1 MHTDVLCDILIIII
15 ANKIIVQ
22 YLPVNS
28 KGNQYKK
35 QAYRYITVFEGKL
48 FVTIVYSGHGITAG
62 NEDGILWMNI
72 IILIILLNIAKT
84 SHCIVS
90 V

>member
-15 ANKIIVQ
+15 VNKIIVQ

-35 QAYRYITVFEGKL
+35 EANQYITVFEDKL
-48 FVTIVYSGHGITAG
+48 FVVIIYSGHGITAG
-62 NEDGILWMNI
+62 NEGGIL
-72 IILIILLNIAKT
+72 
-84 SHCIVS
+84 
-90 V
+90 